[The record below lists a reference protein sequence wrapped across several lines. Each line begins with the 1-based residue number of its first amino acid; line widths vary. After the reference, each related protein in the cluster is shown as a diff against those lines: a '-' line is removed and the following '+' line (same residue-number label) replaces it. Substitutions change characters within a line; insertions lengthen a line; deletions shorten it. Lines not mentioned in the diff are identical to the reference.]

1 MVLFQINEF
10 FIGYRCGSGQ
20 VAGFEREKR
29 RNLDCPDR
37 GRDCDAAL
45 PEPGPRERV
54 HKPAGR
60 LHGID
65 AGGIFNI
72 KNPSGVDSVE
82 SARGLMDA
90 LARSW
95 LRERGIAV
103 PASVRTIEI
112 SPLLALEPGD
122 LPASTSV
129 PDKELVYLE

>member
-1 MVLFQINEF
+1 MPLTEKNIVLETRREEEF
-10 FIGYRCGSGQ
+10 
-20 VAGFEREKR
+20 A
-29 RNLDCPDR
+29 P
-37 GRDCDAAL
+37 
-45 PEPGPRERV
+45 
-54 HKPAGR
+54 
-60 LHGID
+60 
-65 AGGIFNI
+65 I